1 MKEAGRYY
9 ALFPC
14 LPRSSHLF
22 PPTRPAFC
30 GKVKENAENLNL
42 LILELPR
49 PSNELTCFLSLPFP
63 AYVSRTLSCSSPCS
77 SLSLSLSLWAVC
89 KRITLFPLPFSA
101 VLQTHM
107 EQRIGFEEILTKCT
121 AAMVPSISTP
131 GLSPPTDPP
140 QCVCVCLTLSLSLSD
155 SLLSGSPWGG
165 SCNIVTQ
172 KNGSGLETDK
182 IGSFRSWARTSGSVW

>member
-1 MKEAGRYY
+1 MEGGCHRQGYYWTERLKERLIERERKATEGGREGGREKGGLKEAGRYY

-140 QCVCVCLTLSLSLSD
+140 QCVCVC
-155 SLLSGSPWGG
+155 
-165 SCNIVTQ
+165 V
-172 KNGSGLETDK
+172 
-182 IGSFRSWARTSGSVW
+182 